1 MNDLRLRHNIHCI
14 TSAVITVLHLRLFEI
29 HKKIGIEKPQSIND
43 RTLYKKIRPRD
54 IRDFKWFLRNTDCRV
69 DRFKSQYVFIDE
81 KYWGGKLTESHTN
94 VYMEDTNRDGKEE
107 IILQRQNSEGEI
119 RRTIFGFGADGRLET
134 LEESEAEQI
143 SEEPKEIQGE

>member
-1 MNDLRLRHNIHCI
+1 MQIFRFGDAASYEMREETDPCMFILAETEDQAVTIYGCSSKRLGDRGLTLVLR
-14 TSAVITVLHLRLFEI
+14 ALHQE
-29 HKKIGIEKPQSIND
+29 E
-43 RTLYKKIRPRD
+43 
-54 IRDFKWFLRNTDCRV
+54 
-69 DRFKSQYVFIDE
+69 SQYVFIDE